1 MFDSSGTALQ
11 DVAAAIAVY
20 ERARVLVPSSTSW
33 KSDAGFPG
41 GSTASPWP

>member
-20 ERARVLVPSSTSW
+20 ERARVLGRGTDI
-33 KSDAGFPG
+33 KLDN
-41 GSTASPWP
+41 